1 MLLML
6 VGVTVLGF
14 GEMLGSERTSGVV
27 TSYSTTT
34 SYSTWTSTSFSVL
47 YPTTVTRFSTASMTT
62 DRLTQTSADGPY
74 VMLSGTWGVF
84 VEGIVEF
91 DVNIESLI
99 EFPIQSGVIQFDVAG
114 LKVHRDDIELSF
126 GAMPQGETITV
137 KRTIGIPGINIGA
150 KVTPLSVAINL
161 SRKESIVSLIP
172 LETSTRAQTL
182 TETYRKTVVETHTV
196 TNAYTVE
203 EPFSIENTTIVAGLV
218 LVVAAIAAAFVL
230 MRMRKGPGREKGQ
243 EAEPL
248 PQVRP
253 PSRETIAQVPQ
264 PTVEAPTA
272 TPPQAKG
279 VKYCLHC
286 GAALPDTAMFCARC
300 GGKQE

>member
-6 VGVTVLGF
+6 VSVTVLGF
-14 GEMLGSERTSGVV
+14 GEKLGSEKTSGVV

-34 SYSTWTSTSFSVL
+34 SHSTWTSTSFSVL
-47 YPTTVTRFSTASMTT
+47 YPTTVTRFSTATMTT

-126 GAMPQGETITV
+126 GAMPRGETITV

-150 KVTPLSVAINL
+150 KVTSLSVMINL

-172 LETSTRAQTL
+172 VETSTRAQTL
-182 TETYRKTVVETHTV
+182 TETYRKTIVETYTV
-196 TNAYTVE
+196 RSAYTIE
-203 EPFSIENTTIVAGLV
+203 EPFSIGNTTIVTSLV
-218 LVVAAIAAAFVL
+218 LVVAAIAAALVL
-230 MRMRKGPGREKGQ
+230 MRMKKRPSGEKGQ
-243 EAEPL
+243 KAEPL
-248 PQVRP
+248 PQIRP

-264 PTVEAPTA
+264 PTVEIPAA
-272 TPPQAKG
+272 KPPQAES

-286 GAALPDTAMFCARC
+286 GAALPDTAMFCAKC